1 MTVSE
6 YGKVQVL
13 GDDDKLKIAFLQKF
27 RTG

>member
-13 GDDDKLKIAFLQKF
+13 GDDDKLKIAFMKKF
-27 RTG
+27 RAD